1 MAPTQQQAKQAR
13 AKVLSTGKQPKA
25 SIQRYLKSTEA
36 QLVEKEAKSVLLLRG
51 IRCSDAMT
59 TVLRDMRSMNAPNAK
74 LLNKNNQIVP
84 FDDEGQLSLEFLT
97 TKNDCSL
104 FAIASSNKKRPNN
117 LVMGRT
123 FDHQVL
129 DMVELGILRYKSM
142 NDYAGMPKKRVGSK
156 PMMLFVG
163 DAWHLDTECKKL
175 QNLLLDFYRGDPVE
189 KLVLS
194 GLDHAMVFT
203 AVADAPPLQQPGLDN
218 ATTLLIH
225 QRTYYCKLKK
235 NTTGG
240 SGSAPL
246 PYLTPSGP
254 DMDFRIRRTKYA
266 SPEMWKLSLKQ
277 PESIKPKKKKNQ
289 STNIFGET
297 IGRLHLEKQDIDK
310 RQGRKS
316 KALRLAD
323 KISTEEEKA
332 AIESELDM
340 EGQEIGKE
348 FKQTYGF
355 EKDQE

>member
-254 DMDFRIRRTKYA
+254 DMDFRVRIICIMCYLLIVLGTVII
-266 SPEMWKLSLKQ
+266 SLLSCHLFSYFGFMFLHGVPHQQLCVLNFHSFVVSFHPLIYVHVYPFKTVIHAIH
-277 PESIKPKKKKNQ
+277 E
-289 STNIFGET
+289 TNT
-297 IGRLHLEKQDIDK
+297 
-310 RQGRKS
+310 
-316 KALRLAD
+316 
-323 KISTEEEKA
+323 
-332 AIESELDM
+332 
-340 EGQEIGKE
+340 
-348 FKQTYGF
+348 
-355 EKDQE
+355 